1 MSNSLSLELIES
13 YRQKV
18 LNDDKSKLSMNSAIH
33 NDIVKLSMNWEEF
46 RKIDHT
52 FSDVITD
59 EMKATNQKSSG
70 RCWGFAGLNLFRIY
84 LARKHNLKDF
94 QFSQNYFMFFDKLE
108 KSNYFLESVIK
119 TSSEHWNSRIMM
131 HLLSDPIQDG
141 GQWDMWVNLIDK
153 YGVVPQSEMPES
165 FQSSSSR
172 RMNTMITRKLREFAL
187 KIRTLIKDGL
197 SSDEIRNNKEEM
209 MGEIYK
215 MLSIHLGTP
224 PKVFDWKIRDKKN
237 KLVYDNKLTP
247 IKFFD
252 KHVGLNLSDYVCLIN
267 CPMADKDYNKLY
279 TVDFL
284 GNVIEGNPIKY
295 LNVQS
300 TIMKEAAVK
309 SIKDNNPVWF
319 GCDVGKYFNRELGIM
334 DDKLFDFELFYGTN
348 FELTKK
354 ERLEYGESQMTHA
367 MLFTG
372 VDLNSNGQSTKWR
385 VENSWGTKN
394 GDKGYHIMSDTWFDE
409 FNYEVV
415 VEKKYLSD
423 HLIKIFDEQEPISLP
438 PWDPMGALA
447 NLVIKK

>member
-165 FQSSSSR
+165 FQSSASR
-172 RMNTMITRKLREFAL
+172 TMNTMITRKLREFAL

-209 MGEIYK
+209 MGEVYK

-372 VDLNSNGQSTKWR
+372 VDLNSEGQSTKWR

>member
-172 RMNTMITRKLREFAL
+172 TMNTMITRKLREFAL

-209 MGEIYK
+209 MGEVYK

-267 CPMADKDYNKLY
+267 CPMSDKDYNKLY

>member
-1 MSNSLSLELIES
+1 
-13 YRQKV
+13 
-18 LNDDKSKLSMNSAIH
+18 
-33 NDIVKLSMNWEEF
+33 
-46 RKIDHT
+46 
-52 FSDVITD
+52 
-59 EMKATNQKSSG
+59 
-70 RCWGFAGLNLFRIY
+70 
-84 LARKHNLKDF
+84 
-94 QFSQNYFMFFDKLE
+94 
-108 KSNYFLESVIK
+108 
-119 TSSEHWNSRIMM
+119 
-131 HLLSDPIQDG
+131 
-141 GQWDMWVNLIDK
+141 
-153 YGVVPQSEMPES
+153 
-165 FQSSSSR
+165 
-172 RMNTMITRKLREFAL
+172 MITRKLREFAL
-187 KIRTLIKDGL
+187 KLRNLIEDGL
-197 SSDEIRNNKEEM
+197 SSDEIKNKKESM
-209 MGEIYK
+209 MGEVYK

-237 KLVYDNKLTP
+237 KLFNDEKLTP
-247 IKFFD
+247 IKFFN

-267 CPMADKDYNKLY
+267 CPMSDKDYNKLY

-284 GNVIEGNPIKY
+284 GNVVEVNPIKY

-300 TIMKEAAVK
+300 LIMKQAAIK

-354 ERLEYGESQMTHA
+354 DRLEYGESQMTHA

-372 VDLNSNGQSTKWR
+372 VDLNSKGQSMKWR

-423 HLIKIFDEQEPISLP
+423 DLIRIFNEQEPISLS

-447 NLVIKK
+447 NSAIKK